1 MKTCALYGFI
11 WALGGA
17 FLTLILFFMGFH
29 SDPAKLQAAG
39 WIGGLAGIAIA
50 VICMVLGVKA
60 RRAEVPAEAEFGYG
74 SAFGAGFLIAL
85 VQSVLTSVFWY
96 VYRVYINPGF
106 GDIVIQDQLSK
117 MEAKGLTGDRLDKAE
132 SVVRMMNGPVLQII
146 FALIGGIILGT
157 VLALIIAAFVKR
169 AAPAGPP
176 KI

>member
-39 WIGGLAGIAIA
+39 WIGGLAGVAIA
-50 VICMVLGVKA
+50 VICMALGVRA
-60 RRAEVPAEAEFGYG
+60 RRDEVPAEAEFGYG

-96 VYRVYINPGF
+96 VYRVLHQSRIRRHRYPG
-106 GDIVIQDQLSK
+106 
-117 MEAKGLTGDRLDKAE
+117 
-132 SVVRMMNGPVLQII
+132 
-146 FALIGGIILGT
+146 
-157 VLALIIAAFVKR
+157 
-169 AAPAGPP
+169 PAG
-176 KI
+176 KDGG